1 MNATRIRDYGIT
13 IGTIPTG
20 TRNTITDVEGVT
32 VGHCTI
38 DTPENKTGVTVILPR
53 PENIFKN
60 KLVAS
65 CYVLNGYG
73 KSAGLLQIKELGC
86 LESPIALTNTLNV
99 GLVHDAVVEYMVS
112 RCSKE
117 NIPLHSFNPVIGEC
131 NDSQLNNI
139 CKRAVHTEHVF
150 SAIEHAEKDFE
161 QGDVGAGKGT
171 ICFGFKGGI
180 GSASRQIELNGKIY
194 TIGVLVQS
202 NFGLTEDLEIKGFP
216 LGRKAAPELE
226 TASEDKGSIMSI
238 IATDLPLSSRQLHRI
253 LKRVGIGLGRTG
265 SRVGNGS
272 GDVMIGFSTANT
284 ITDDTDNDMQT
295 LTILNENKIN
305 LAFRAVIEA
314 EEEAVLNSM
323 IAADTVKG
331 YTGETRYG
339 LRPYLEKY
347 LTQINLFS
355 ESLQ

>member
-1 MNATRIRDYGIT
+1 MNETRIRDYGIT

-20 TRNTITDVEGVT
+20 SRNSIADVEGVT

-38 DTPENKTGVTVILPR
+38 DTTENKTGVTVIMPTQ
-53 PENIFKN
+53 ENIFAK

-73 KSAGLLQIKELGC
+73 KSAGLVQIEELGS

-99 GLVHDAVVEYMVS
+99 GLVQNAIVEYTVN
-112 RCSKE
+112 RCQKE
-117 NIPLHSFNPVIGEC
+117 NVPISSFNPVVGEC
-131 NDSQLNNI
+131 NDSHLNNI
-139 CKRAVHTEHVF
+139 CHRAVHTEHVL
-150 SAIEHAEKDFE
+150 SAIEHASADFE

-171 ICFGFKGGI
+171 ICFGMKGGI
-180 GSASRQIELNGKIY
+180 GSSSRQLQINNKTY

-202 NFGLTEDLEIKGFP
+202 NFGRTDDLEINGFP
-216 LGRKAAPELE
+216 LGQKISREIAEQG
-226 TASEDKGSIMSI
+226 EDKGSIMSI
-238 IATDLPLSSRQLHRI
+238 IATDLPLSDRQLHRI

-265 SRVGNGS
+265 SRIGHGS
-272 GDVMIGFSTANT
+272 GDVMIGFSTANIIQEAEADDLQT
-284 ITDDTDNDMQT
+284 I
-295 LTILNENKIN
+295 TILNENKMD

-323 IAADTVKG
+323 AAADTVTG
-331 YTGETRYG
+331 HTGETRYG

-347 LTQINLFS
+347 LNQINPSS
-355 ESLQ
+355 EF